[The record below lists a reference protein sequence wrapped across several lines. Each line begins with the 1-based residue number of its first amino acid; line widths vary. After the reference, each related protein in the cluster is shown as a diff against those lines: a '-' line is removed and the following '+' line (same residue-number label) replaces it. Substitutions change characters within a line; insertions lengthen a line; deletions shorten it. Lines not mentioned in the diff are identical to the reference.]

1 MTTLAGQ
8 YDPAI
13 AHVIGDDQVAP
24 ATTVD
29 VLMAACSLP
38 QRALTHP
45 YASPAMIH
53 EANSTTIGSRYLLAI
68 GAPGAETVTV
78 VLDRLLDSYVGT
90 LTAQAVTFDAS
101 AQNGAY
107 SRLVSAVPTTILV
120 PSVARDA
127 YVFTISSP
135 ARTAVTDRYEVEN
148 CWGTMAMHLPV
159 SDLDSL

>member
-13 AHVIGDDQVAP
+13 EKVIGDDQVAP

-38 QRALTHP
+38 QRALTQP

-78 VLDRLLDSYVGT
+78 VLDRVQDPSAGA
-90 LTAQAVTFDAS
+90 LTAQSVTFDAS
-101 AQNGAY
+101 TQNGAY
-107 SRLVSAVPTTILV
+107 TRLVSAVPPTV
-120 PSVARDA
+120 PLLPTARDA

-135 ARTAVTDRYEVEN
+135 SRSAVTDRFEVEN
-148 CWGTMAMHLPV
+148 CWGTLAMHLPV